1 MNGRYK
7 KDDLVYCTN
16 KTDLKLTTIM
26 LNNNAI
32 NINLGSGKVLDVR
45 DDGEYYMVLF
55 EYYIP
60 DMRVEDPLFTI
71 KIVQDCDLALDNR
84 RREYKFEHLQ
94 EN

>member
-71 KIVQDCDLALDNR
+71 KIVQDCDLTLDNR